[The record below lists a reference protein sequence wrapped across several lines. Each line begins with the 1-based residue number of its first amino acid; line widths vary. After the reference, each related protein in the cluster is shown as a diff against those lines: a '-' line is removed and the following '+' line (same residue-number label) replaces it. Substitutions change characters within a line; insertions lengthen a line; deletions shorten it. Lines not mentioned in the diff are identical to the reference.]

1 MCAGHY
7 ERPPYNA
14 NELRSV
20 YHIREYDVHKL
31 MQIQKPL
38 DIFLTHDWPRGI
50 VKFGDK
56 KGLLRHKPF
65 LEEEVCFY
73 VFYIYSR
80 GIGVCVW
87 CIGCMHILRLRQGHM
102 TGDSQSDRSFISLFR
117 S

>member
-1 MCAGHY
+1 MGNTYQKMCAGHY

-31 MQIQKPL
+31 MQIQEPL

-73 VFYIYSR
+73 VCSIFI
-80 GIGVCVW
+80 
-87 CIGCMHILRLRQGHM
+87 
-102 TGDSQSDRSFISLFR
+102 TGALVFVFVV
-117 S
+117 